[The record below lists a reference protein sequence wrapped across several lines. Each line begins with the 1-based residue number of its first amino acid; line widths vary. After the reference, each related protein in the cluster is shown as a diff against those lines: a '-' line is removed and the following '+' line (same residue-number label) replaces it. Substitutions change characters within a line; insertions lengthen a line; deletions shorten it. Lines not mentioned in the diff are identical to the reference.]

1 MYLGI
6 KQVSAT
12 DDYQLDLVF
21 ENNEQRR
28 FDMKPLLTLG
38 RFSELKELALFKTVR
53 ISFDTVEW
61 SNGLDLDPEYLY
73 EKSYCLFDEVTP

>member
-53 ISFDTVEW
+53 ISFDTIEW
-61 SNGLDLDPEYLY
+61 NNGLDLDPEYLY
-73 EKSYCLFDEVTP
+73 EKSQVG